1 MEHIW
6 WSSKAKQC
14 TLCLKHRRR
23 IEFDCMFH
31 IHNDSFIMLFSQGY
45 LENAVCVNKLGISAW
60 KSNANQIYLMPRHS
74 HTNIELYNCSE
85 GMFTKKFYLYWWC
98 SQTVAVYLTCFL
110 EIQYKIMEQLIK
122 WNIIQTKTL
131 TRTIFSS

>member
-1 MEHIW
+1 MSQTCIDRYYLLEDFSSGVKKFVSNSLEHIW
-6 WSSKAKQC
+6 WSSKGKQC
-14 TLCLKHRRR
+14 TLCLKHRRQ

-74 HTNIELYNCSE
+74 HTNIELYNFSE
-85 GMFTKKFYLYWWC
+85 GMFTKEFYLYWWF
-98 SQTVAVYLTCFL
+98 SQTFGVYLTCF
-110 EIQYKIMEQLIK
+110 
-122 WNIIQTKTL
+122 
-131 TRTIFSS
+131 